1 MLNGVCGY
9 ENHIEYMERSL
20 AVVDRMEKLVK
31 ELLYVSKAEGTQKSE
46 YKTINFAEIFRV
58 QIYWKKRN
66 SALKQIF
73 LPVFIV
79 KWNKHRWNGRFKIY
93 W

>member
-31 ELLYVSKAEGTQKSE
+31 ELLYVSKAEGTQKLNIKPLILRK
-46 YKTINFAEIFRV
+46 YFGYR
-58 QIYWKKRN
+58 
-66 SALKQIF
+66 
-73 LPVFIV
+73 LPL
-79 KWNKHRWNGRFKIY
+79 
-93 W
+93 